1 LHRQSEIIRETPLP
15 LMGRKDGGK
24 LNLLS
29 MFNQIIKAV
38 TFTTALLAFYNEVR
52 RTVVFESVRKQEKC
66 KPVKGFSA

>member
-1 LHRQSEIIRETPLP
+1 
-15 LMGRKDGGK
+15 
-24 LNLLS
+24 

-52 RTVVFESVRKQEKC
+52 RTVVFESGRKQEKC

>member
-1 LHRQSEIIRETPLP
+1 MHRQSEIIRETPLP

-52 RTVVFESVRKQEKC
+52 RTVVFEIVRKQEKC